1 MKYAAYTAGRCL
13 WVLACR
19 RNDSSTSDNSPNDIS
34 IFEWYM
40 TRSYEPKVY
49 GVRAAT
55 RYAIAS
61 RTLKKVMSARGGWPR
76 EPWKLYGVDK

>member
-1 MKYAAYTAGRCL
+1 MKYAAYIAGRYL

-19 RNDSSTSDNSPNDIS
+19 HNDNSPNDII

-40 TRSYEPKVY
+40 IRGYRPKVY
-49 GVRAAT
+49 GARAAT